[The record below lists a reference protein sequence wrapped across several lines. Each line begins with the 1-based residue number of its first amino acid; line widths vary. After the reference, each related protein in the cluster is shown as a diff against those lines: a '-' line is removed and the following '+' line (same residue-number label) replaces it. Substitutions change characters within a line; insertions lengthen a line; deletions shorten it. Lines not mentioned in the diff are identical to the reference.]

1 MDAHGP
7 DLSSVLS
14 DCEPELQ
21 ELMRQID
28 IMIDHQKSDWE
39 AQMQEMQLQL
49 KSGQEEMSASRV
61 LLERKDLEI
70 GVLRQQLE
78 DVQTGRQA
86 LATKYE
92 KQLQNVS
99 EELDMLKRS
108 YLKLQRRHLK
118 KLGGEESKEVDKS
131 EVRMLNEKL
140 EEYSRSCVQWEQ
152 QRLLYQ
158 KQLSSLEAQKKS
170 LVDELSHVKAEAAS
184 LASLEKSYMSSLR
197 HLEQDNLQLR
207 RELAETRR
215 QLELSKGRTTAPTP
229 ADQSQPARENH
240 GANGKG
246 KTSYEGEIQR
256 LFTQLKTSGQSRI
269 QATPSGSHGAA
280 ASATAGNTRISGG
293 DSAQSP
299 TELAP
304 EGWSSSSE
312 DTLSSREGLTPP
324 PMPLPPSSTDA
335 MVSRFLEEESLL
347 SKELMQKLDSHILS
361 MTENNART
369 VSERLAVASPQDR
382 ERRL

>member
-1 MDAHGP
+1 MDAHNP

-92 KQLQNVS
+92 KQLQN
-99 EELDMLKRS
+99 LDKLKRS
-108 YLKLQRRHLK
+108 YHKLQRRHLK
-118 KLGGEESKEVDKS
+118 KLSSEESKEVDKS
-131 EVRMLNEKL
+131 EVRLLSDKL
-140 EEYSRSCVQWEQ
+140 EEYSRSCVKWEQ
-152 QRLLYQ
+152 QCLLYQ

-170 LVDELSHVKAEAAS
+170 LADELTHVKAEAAS
-184 LASLEKSYMSSLR
+184 LASLEKSYVSSLR

-207 RELAETRR
+207 RDLAETRR
-215 QLELSKGRTTAPTP
+215 QLELFKGGTTAPAA
-229 ADQSQPARENH
+229 ADQSQPAGEN
-240 GANGKG
+240 ANGEG
-246 KTSYEGEIQR
+246 TTSYEGEIQR
-256 LFTQLKTSGQSRI
+256 LFTQLKTSGRSRD
-269 QATPSGSHGAA
+269 QAAPGGCHGST
-280 ASATAGNTRISGG
+280 ASATAADRRISGG
-293 DSAQSP
+293 DSAP
-299 TELAP
+299 TPVEHAP

-312 DTLSSREGLTPP
+312 DTPSSREESAPS
-324 PMPLPPSSTDA
+324 PMEPLPPSSADV

-347 SKELMQKLDSHILS
+347 SSELMQKLDSHILS
-361 MTENNART
+361 MTENNVRT
-369 VSERLAVASPQDR
+369 VSERLTAASPPD
-382 ERRL
+382 L